1 MLFIFFHP
9 FTLFVYYFFFFV
21 YFFHFPFYI
30 CMRYRKSDVTC
41 ITMCT
46 HETCS
51 TIRNFHTCDMACIG
65 NSLNH
70 IILSVKESGLNY
82 SVKENL
88 VALKFN
94 FIKFKIHKN
103 IINQGKGRSVTRIQ
117 DIKKSKRT
125 NSCSREFE

>member
-1 MLFIFFHP
+1 
-9 FTLFVYYFFFFV
+9 
-21 YFFHFPFYI
+21 
-30 CMRYRKSDVTC
+30 MRYRKSDVTC

-103 IINQGKGRSVTRIQ
+103 TINQEGALHVFKISRNQSERI
-117 DIKKSKRT
+117 RV
-125 NSCSREFE
+125 RENLNKDWIVSML